1 MTVRVLAVWTR
12 QPLAVDTLT
21 SRERDRL
28 AALPQRVRRQWLIS
42 RHALR
47 LLLGVLGLP
56 RDTTGYAFPHRRLS
70 LTHIEG
76 AAVAAGA
83 VHTARELAGVGVDL
97 ETDRE
102 ARVDTTRFF
111 LDERERSWLASLPET
126 ARATEQL
133 RLWTVKEALFKADP
147 DNRHTVLRDYTTL
160 DAAAQ
165 RGRAQARR
173 SRDAVFA
180 YASTRL
186 CDAHL
191 SVAAAFHGETRTP
204 QSIAPGIAPGRET
217 PVPSVITFD
226 AVADRISSTLS
237 IPVEKLTP
245 ETTLRELAADSFL
258 LVEMAVDLQ
267 EEFDT
272 IFTQNELR
280 EITTLGELAGLV
292 GAKV

>member
-1 MTVRVLAVWTR
+1 MTATVLAVWTR
-12 QPLAVDTLT
+12 QPLATHSLT
-21 SRERDRL
+21 GRERDRL
-28 AALPQRVRRQWLIS
+28 AELPQRARREWLVS

-47 LLLGVLGLP
+47 VLLGVLGLP

-83 VHTARELAGVGVDL
+83 VRPVPRLAGIGVDL
-97 ETDRE
+97 EADRPVQ
-102 ARVDTTRFF
+102 VDTARFF
-111 LDERERSWLASLPET
+111 LDEHERSWLASLPER
-126 ARATEQL
+126 ARPTEQL

-147 DNRHTVLRDYTTL
+147 DNRHTVLLDYSTL
-160 DAAAQ
+160 DASAR
-165 RGRAQARR
+165 RGRARARQHGEPL
-173 SRDAVFA
+173 FG
-180 YASTRL
+180 YASARL
-186 CDAHL
+186 RGAHL
-191 SVAAAFHGETRTP
+191 SIAAAFHGETRTAQP
-204 QSIAPGIAPGRET
+204 IAPERQT
-217 PVPSVITFD
+217 PVPTAVTFD
-226 AVADRISSTLS
+226 EVADRISTTLS

-245 ETTLRELAADSFL
+245 QTTLRELAADSFL

-272 IFTQNELR
+272 IFTQDELR

>member
-12 QPLAVDTLT
+12 QPLVVDALT
-21 SRERDRL
+21 SRERERL

-56 RDTTGYAFPHRRLS
+56 LDTTRYAFPHRRLS

-83 VHTARELAGVGVDL
+83 VRDTRQLAGVGVDL

-111 LDERERSWLASLPET
+111 LDERERSWLASLPDT

-160 DAAAQ
+160 DAAAH
-165 RGRAQARR
+165 RGRARTRQHRE
-173 SRDAVFA
+173 AVFG

-186 CDAHL
+186 RDAQL
-191 SVAAAFHGETRTP
+191 SIAAAFHGETRTP
-204 QSIAPGIAPGRET
+204 QSIAPGRET

-226 AVADRISSTLS
+226 EVADRISSTLS

-245 ETTLRELAADSFL
+245 QTTLRELAADSFL

>member
-1 MTVRVLAVWTR
+1 MTETVLAVWTR
-12 QPLAVDTLT
+12 QPLATHTLT
-21 SRERDRL
+21 PRERDRL
-28 AALPQRVRRQWLIS
+28 AGLPQRARRQWLVS

-47 LLLGVLGLP
+47 VLLGVLGLP

-83 VHTARELAGVGVDL
+83 VRATPRLAGIGVDL
-97 ETDRE
+97 ETERQ

-111 LDERERSWLASLPET
+111 LDGDERSWLAAQPERTRT
-126 ARATEQL
+126 AEQL

-147 DNRHTVLRDYTTL
+147 DNQRTVLLDYSTL
-160 DAAAQ
+160 DASAR
-165 RGRAQARR
+165 RGRARARQHR
-173 SRDAVFA
+173 APVFG
-180 YASTRL
+180 YTSTRL
-186 CDAHL
+186 CGAQL
-191 SVAAAFHGETRTP
+191 SIAASFHGETRTP
-204 QSIAPGIAPGRET
+204 QPNAPERET
-217 PVPSVITFD
+217 PVPTAVTFD
-226 AVADRISSTLS
+226 EVADRISSTLS

-272 IFTQNELR
+272 IFTQDELR